1 MKVQI
6 HVRLQCQPL
15 CKEQFRPIIA
25 DNYYN
30 SSHFWFELDH
40 AQTSKLIILLSS
52 RVVAPSAFVP
62 KNSAAWRTLFQPPPP
77 RNMEEEGENSKP
89 HSRIDSAHSD
99 QSNRKL
105 GSSDVAPCLD
115 QTNLP
120 LEAPSNKQVVE
131 NDEKGLILL
140 QHQELVLSRKY
151 KDSTLSSCVGDS
163 DLVNDSQLDGKG
175 LVKKQMVLEERN
187 EDSSVSSSGFH
198 HVIAQVVEKVTC
210 SLVFDFLGISYRF
223 VIFPYV
229 LTSYLLYYS

>member
-6 HVRLQCQPL
+6 RVRLQCQPL
-15 CKEQFRPIIA
+15 SEEQFRPIIA
-25 DNYYN
+25 DNYYS

-40 AQTSKLIILLSS
+40 AQTSKLISLLSS
-52 RVVAPSAFVP
+52 RVVAPSAFAP
-62 KNSAAWRTLFQPPPP
+62 QNSAAWRTLIRPPPP
-77 RNMEEEGENSKP
+77 RNMKEEGEDSEPLSK
-89 HSRIDSAHSD
+89 INSAHSD

-115 QTNLP
+115 QSNLP
-120 LEAPSNKQVVE
+120 LEAPPDKQVVE

-140 QHQELVLSRKY
+140 QLQELVLSREY
-151 KDSTLSSCVGDS
+151 KDSTSSNCVGDS

-175 LVKKQMVLEERN
+175 LVKEQMVLEERN

-198 HVIAQVVEKVTC
+198 HVIAQVVDKVTC

-223 VIFPYV
+223 FIFPSV
-229 LTSYLLYYS
+229 LTSYLL